1 MTQTFPAITELVPHQ
16 APLLALE
23 EVTSWELGQARGK
36 LTIRDSNPF
45 VHQGELNTVMSLE
58 YMAQCVA
65 ACLGM
70 EAYISGV
77 NVRVGMVIA
86 CRKMEIS
93 QPVLRVGGLATFHA
107 TAREKGVDR
116 SRPGSYVTTAP
127 TYATLASAASSSSN
141 CLALARQ
148 TRRLSR

>member
-1 MTQTFPAITELVPHQ
+1 MNQTFPAVSELVPHQ
-16 APLLALE
+16 APVLALE
-23 EVTSWELGQARGK
+23 EVTSWELGHANGK

-45 VHQGELNTVMSLE
+45 VRDGELNTVMSLE

-86 CRKMEIS
+86 CRKMEIL
-93 QPVLRVGGLATFHA
+93 QPVLRVGQTYSVKADCVRGTDAISHYDGEMRSADGELVATCTMTLVHG
-107 TAREKGVDR
+107 EK
-116 SRPGSYVTTAP
+116 PP
-127 TYATLASAASSSSN
+127 E
-141 CLALARQ
+141 
-148 TRRLSR
+148 

>member
-16 APLLALE
+16 LPMLALD
-23 EVTSWELGQARGK
+23 EVTSWELGKAEGR

-45 VHQGELNTVMSLE
+45 VRDGELHTVMALE
-58 YMAQCVA
+58 YMAQAVA

-86 CRKMEIS
+86 CRKMTIA
-93 QPVLRVGGLATFHA
+93 QPVLRVGQTYTVKATCVRATDAISHYDGEMHA
-107 TAREKGVDR
+107 SDGAVVATCTMTLVHGEK
-116 SRPGSYVTTAP
+116 PP
-127 TYATLASAASSSSN
+127 E
-141 CLALARQ
+141 
-148 TRRLSR
+148 

>member
-93 QPVLRVGGLATFHA
+93 QPVLRVGQTYTVQAKCVRGTDAISHYDGEMHSEGGELVATCTMTLVHG
-107 TAREKGVDR
+107 EKPPD
-116 SRPGSYVTTAP
+116 
-127 TYATLASAASSSSN
+127 
-141 CLALARQ
+141 
-148 TRRLSR
+148 

>member
-1 MTQTFPAITELVPHQ
+1 MIDTFPAVAELVPHQ
-16 APLLALE
+16 APVLALE
-23 EVTSWELGQARGK
+23 EVTAWELGHAQGK

-45 VHQGELNTVMSLE
+45 ARNGIVHTVMSLE

-86 CRKMEIS
+86 CRKMEIM
-93 QPVLRVGGLATFHA
+93 QPNMHVGDTYTVKANCVRGTDAISHYDGEIRSGDGELVATCTMTLVHG
-107 TAREKGVDR
+107 EK
-116 SRPGSYVTTAP
+116 PP
-127 TYATLASAASSSSN
+127 E
-141 CLALARQ
+141 
-148 TRRLSR
+148 